1 MESQVEEIKKKL
13 DIVDVINR
21 MLPLKKRGRHYV
33 ANCPFH
39 QEKTPSFTVS
49 PEMQIFKCFGCG
61 KGGDVFT
68 FYEEFNHVDFREAL
82 EELAKIAG
90 IKLKNSFDEGQNK
103 NKKRILEINN
113 EVAKFYH
120 YMLVK
125 HPLGAVAKKYVMDRG
140 ISDETIK
147 LFGIGYSPEQV
158 SLIANYLKK
167 KGFFDSEL
175 IMTGTFGNSSYS
187 NRLYDRFMGRLV
199 FPLVD
204 FRGQILGFSGRVL
217 PGANPAVVGQKAK
230 YINSPETEIYHK
242 SQMVFGL
249 NLAKE
254 AIRQDSTVIVVEG
267 EFDMI
272 SPYQAGIKNV
282 VAVKGTAFTEEQLQ
296 LLRRYAETLVLA
308 LDADFAGNH
317 AAIRSIELAEKLD
330 FDIKVVDLLGKFKD
344 PDEAVRDNPEWF
356 KKRVEEAISI
366 WDFIINSAVNTF
378 GLENNKGKKEILN
391 MALPFISRIK
401 SEVIRSDY
409 LHRLAT
415 IIGSDVE
422 SVKKEMERKISNFQ
436 FPISNREMIKTI
448 LVEKEPERD
457 KRDEAEERLMTLIMG
472 AKNKL
477 KVAKRV
483 DADLKFATIKWQ
495 KIMDL
500 ILANR
505 IDWEMPLENVTEE
518 LKDIF
523 GSTFLMAESESM
535 ESFHRKKEIDKIVA
549 KLKSI
554 DLKKQIADSA
564 QRVAKF
570 EREDNVEEL
579 NKAESENIAALLQL
593 SKWQKLQK

>member
-13 DIVDVINR
+13 DIVEVISR

-68 FYEEFNHVDFREAL
+68 FYEEFNRVDFREAL

-90 IKLKNSFDEGQNK
+90 VKLKNTFDEGQNK
-103 NKKRILEINN
+103 NRKKILEING

-120 YMLVK
+120 YMLVT
-125 HPLGAVAKKYVMDRG
+125 HPLGTEAKKYVMDRG
-140 ISDETIK
+140 IKKETIK
-147 LFGIGYSPEQV
+147 QFGIGYCPEQPV
-158 SLIANYLKK
+158 LIINYLKK
-167 KGFFDSEL
+167 KGFLEEE
-175 IMTGTFGNSSYS
+175 MVKTGTFGKSNYN
-187 NRLYDRFMGRLV
+187 NRLYDRFAGRLV
-199 FPLVD
+199 FPLID

-217 PGANPAVVGQKAK
+217 PGAKKEAGK

-254 AIRQDSTVIVVEG
+254 AIRSENTVIVTEG

-272 SPYQAGIKNV
+272 SPYQCGIKNI

-356 KKRVEEAISI
+356 KERVKTAISI
-366 WDFIINSAVNTF
+366 WDFVINNAVKSF
-378 GLENNKGKKEILN
+378 GIETNKGKKQILE
-391 MALPFISRIK
+391 MVLPFISRIK

-409 LHRLAT
+409 LHKLAT
-415 IIGSDVE
+415 TIGSDTE
-422 SVKKEMERKISNFQ
+422 SVKREMQNKNVNSYK
-436 FPISNREMIKTI
+436 EMIKTVI
-448 LVEKEPERD
+448 VEKESEQD
-457 KRDEAEERLMTLIMG
+457 KREEMEERLMTLIMG
-472 AKNKL
+472 AKNKV
-477 KVAKRV
+477 KVAKRI
-483 DADLKFATIKWQ
+483 DGELKFVTVKWQ

-500 ILANR
+500 ILSGT
-505 IDWEMPLENVTEE
+505 IDWEKPLDNVPEE
-518 LKDIF
+518 LKDKF
-523 GSTFLMAESESM
+523 GATFLIAEAQEM
-535 ESFHRKKEIDKIVA
+535 ESVHRKLDIDKMMA
-549 KLKSI
+549 KLISI
-554 DLKKQIADSA
+554 DLKKQISESA
-564 QRVAKF
+564 SRVAKF
-570 EREDNVEEL
+570 EREDNEEEL
-579 NKAESENIAALLQL
+579 LKAEQENIAALFKL

>member
-13 DIVDVINR
+13 DIVEVISR

-33 ANCPFH
+33 ACCPFH

-49 PEMQIFKCFGCG
+49 PEMQIFKCFGCS

-68 FYEEFNHVDFREAL
+68 FYQEFNRVDFREAL

-90 IKLKNSFDEGQNK
+90 IKLKNNFDEGQNK
-103 NKKRILEINN
+103 NKKKILEINN

-120 YMLVK
+120 YMLMT
-125 HPLGAVAKKYVMDRG
+125 HPLGTEAKKYVMDRG
-140 ISDETIK
+140 IKEEIIK
-147 LFGIGYSPEQV
+147 EFGIGYSPEQPA
-158 SLIANYLKK
+158 LIINYLKK
-167 KGFFDSEL
+167 KGFLEEE
-175 IMTGTFGNSSYS
+175 MVKTGTFGKS
-187 NRLYDRFMGRLV
+187 NYGGKLYDRFMGRLV
-199 FPLVD
+199 FPLID

-217 PGANPAVVGQKAK
+217 PGAKKEAGK

-249 NLAKE
+249 NLAKD
-254 AIRQDSTVIVVEG
+254 AIRSENTVIVVEG

-356 KKRVEEAISI
+356 KERVEVAISI
-366 WDFIINSAVNTF
+366 WDFIINSAVTTY
-378 GLENNKGKKEILN
+378 GLETNKGKKQILE
-391 MALPFISRIK
+391 MVLPFISRIK

-409 LHRLAT
+409 LHKLAT
-415 IIGSDVE
+415 IIGSDTE
-422 SVKKEMERKISNFQ
+422 SVKREMQNKNVNQ
-436 FPISNREMIKTI
+436 YKEMIKTVM
-448 LVEKEPERD
+448 VEKEPEID
-457 KRDEAEERLMTLIMG
+457 KREEMEERLMTLIMG
-472 AKNKL
+472 AKNKI

-483 DADLKFATIKWQ
+483 DAEMKFVTVKWK

-500 ILANR
+500 IRQGR
-505 IDWEMPLENVTEE
+505 IDWEKPLDNVPEE
-518 LKDIF
+518 LKDKF
-523 GSTFLMAESESM
+523 GATFLTAEAQELESV
-535 ESFHRKKEIDKIVA
+535 HRKLEIDKMMA
-549 KLKSI
+549 KIISI
-554 DLKKQIADSA
+554 DLKKQITESA
-564 QRVAKF
+564 SRVAKF
-570 EREDNVEEL
+570 EREDNEEEL
-579 NKAESENIAALLQL
+579 LKAEKENIAALFKL

>member
-13 DIVDVINR
+13 DIVEVINR

-39 QEKTPSFTVS
+39 QEKSPSFTVS

-61 KGGDVFT
+61 KSGDVYT
-68 FYEEFNHVDFREAL
+68 FYQEFNHTDFRESL

-90 IKLKNSFDEGQNK
+90 VKLKNNFDDGQNK
-103 NKKRILEINN
+103 NKKKILEINS

-120 YMLVK
+120 YMLMT
-125 HPLGAVAKKYVMDRG
+125 HPLGTVAKKYVVDRG
-140 ISDETIK
+140 ITETTIK
-147 LFGIGYSPEQV
+147 QFGIGFCPEQTN
-158 SLIANYLKK
+158 LIVNYLKK
-167 KGFFDSEL
+167 KNFTEEEM
-175 IMTGTFGNSSYS
+175 IMSGTFGKS
-187 NRLYDRFMGRLV
+187 NYGNKIYDRFMGRLV
-199 FPLVD
+199 FPLID

-217 PGANPAVVGQKAK
+217 PGAKKEQAK

-249 NLAKE
+249 NMAKE
-254 AIRQDSTVIVVEG
+254 AIRQENAVIVTEG

-272 SPYQAGIKNV
+272 SPYQSGIKNI

-344 PDEAVRDNPEWF
+344 PDEAVRDNPLWF
-356 KKRVEEAISI
+356 KTRIDEAMSI
-366 WDFIINSAVNTF
+366 WDFIINSATTTF
-378 GLENNKGKKEILN
+378 GVETNKGKKQVLE
-391 MALPFISRIK
+391 MVLPFISRIK

-409 LHRLAT
+409 LHKLAT
-415 IIGSDVE
+415 TIGSDME
-422 SVKKEMERKISNFQ
+422 SVKKEMNNKNMNTYKEL
-436 FPISNREMIKTI
+436 IKTV
-448 LVEKEPERD
+448 LVEKEVKTD
-457 KRDEAEERLMTLIMG
+457 KREEMEEVLVILVMG
-472 AKNKL
+472 AKNKV

-483 DADLKFATIKWQ
+483 LENLDFVTIKWK

-500 ILANR
+500 IINGN
-505 IDWEMPLENVTEE
+505 IDWEKPLDNVPEE

-523 GSTFLMAESESM
+523 GGTFLTAEGKDM
-535 ESFHRKKEIDKIVA
+535 ESIHRKLEIDKMMA
-549 KLKSI
+549 KIISI
-554 DLKKQIADSA
+554 DLKKQITESA

-570 EREDNVEEL
+570 EREGNIEEL
-579 NKAESENIAALLQL
+579 QKAEKENIAALFKL

>member
-1 MESQVEEIKKKL
+1 MDNQVEEIKKKL
-13 DIVDVINR
+13 DIVEVISR

-33 ANCPFH
+33 ACCPFH

-68 FYEEFNHVDFREAL
+68 FYQEFNRVDFREAL
-82 EELAKIAG
+82 EELAKMAG
-90 IKLKNSFDEGQNK
+90 IKLKNTFDEGQNK
-103 NKKRILEINN
+103 NRKRILEINV

-120 YMLVK
+120 YMLMT
-125 HPLGAVAKKYVMDRG
+125 HLLGTTAKKYVMDRG
-140 ISDETIK
+140 LTEATIK
-147 LFGIGYSPEQV
+147 QFRIGYCPEQTN
-158 SLIANYLKK
+158 LIINYLKK
-167 KGFFDSEL
+167 KNFTDEEM
-175 IMTGTFGNSSYS
+175 IMTGTFGKS
-187 NRLYDRFMGRLV
+187 NYGGNLYDRFMGRLV
-199 FPLVD
+199 FPLID

-217 PGANPAVVGQKAK
+217 PGANPAVAGQKAK

-254 AIRQDSTVIVVEG
+254 AIRLANTVIVVEG

-272 SPYQAGIKNV
+272 SPYQANIKNI

-356 KKRVEEAISI
+356 KTRVDEAISI
-366 WDFIINSAVNTF
+366 WDFVINSAVKSF
-378 GLENNKGKKEILN
+378 GVETNKGKKQILE
-391 MALPFISRIK
+391 MVLPFISRIN

-409 LHRLAT
+409 LHKLAT
-415 IIGSDVE
+415 LIGSDME
-422 SVKKEMERKISNFQ
+422 SVKKEMNNKSVNVYK
-436 FPISNREMIKTI
+436 EMIKTVF
-448 LVEKEPERD
+448 VEKEPEMD
-457 KRDEAEERLMTLIMG
+457 KRDQMEERLVTLIMG
-472 AKNKL
+472 AKNKV

-483 DADLKFATIKWQ
+483 DVELKFVTVKWQ

-500 ILANR
+500 ILSGT
-505 IDWEMPLENVTEE
+505 IDWEKPLDNVPEE

-523 GSTFLMAESESM
+523 GGTFLEAENEEM
-535 ESFHRKKEIDKIVA
+535 ESVHRKLEIDKMMA
-549 KLKSI
+549 KIISI
-554 DLKKQIADSA
+554 DLKKQIADTA

-570 EREDNVEEL
+570 EREDNEEEL
-579 NKAESENIAALLQL
+579 LKAEKENIAALLQL
-593 SKWQKLQK
+593 SRWQKLQK